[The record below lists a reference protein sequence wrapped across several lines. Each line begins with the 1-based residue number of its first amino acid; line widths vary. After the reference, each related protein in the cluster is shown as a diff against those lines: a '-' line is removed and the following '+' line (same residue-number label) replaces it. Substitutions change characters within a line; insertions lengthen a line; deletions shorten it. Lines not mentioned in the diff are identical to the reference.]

1 MVLGVPAMPD
11 RIPEIL
17 AAAGVIGI
25 IASALLGIGGWLVV
39 AGMVSGANNTIRAA
53 SVVVDDVGAAT
64 DAAAVSVSSM
74 RAVVEDIERTARAS
88 SRTLKS
94 ADELVSEIGDQA
106 SGDIADSLESTV
118 AAMPGLIRTGR
129 LIDRTLR
136 ALTFVGVDYD
146 PDVPLDEALESLR
159 DSLSPLPE
167 EIRDQAELLRAA
179 GEDLRE
185 IGQDAGSLAASLL
198 EIRIDLLEAE
208 RVVTTAAADFD
219 EVEVSV
225 RRMSE
230 DLDTYAGWAPW
241 LPVAA
246 AVALASCAAALGVLG
261 LSQMR
266 ARRPSGRSPHTPEQ

>member
-1 MVLGVPAMPD
+1 MVLGVSAMPD

-17 AAAGVIGI
+17 TAAGVIGL

-39 AGMVSGANNTIRAA
+39 GGMVSGASDTVQAA

-74 RAVVEDIERTARAS
+74 RAVVEDIERTARSS
-88 SRTLKS
+88 SRTLTTV
-94 ADELVSEIGDQA
+94 DELVTEIGDQT

-118 AAMPGLIRTGR
+118 AAMPGLIRTGT

-167 EIRDQAELLRAA
+167 EIRDQAELLRDA

-208 RVVTTAAADFD
+208 RVVTTAAADID
-219 EVEVSV
+219 EVEVSL
-225 RRMSE
+225 RQMSE
-230 DLDTYAGWAPW
+230 DLDAYAGWAPW

-246 AVALASCAAALGVLG
+246 AVALASSAAALLVLG
-261 LSQMR
+261 LSQMQGR
-266 ARRPSGRSPHTPEQ
+266 ASARSPHTPEQ

>member
-1 MVLGVPAMPD
+1 M
-11 RIPEIL
+11 
-17 AAAGVIGI
+17 

-39 AGMVSGANNTIRAA
+39 AGMVGGARDTIQAA

-74 RAVVEDIERTARAS
+74 RAVVEDIERTARSS
-88 SRTLKS
+88 SRTLT
-94 ADELVSEIGDQA
+94 AVDELVTQIGDQA

-118 AAMPGLIRTGR
+118 AAMPGLIRTGT

-167 EIRDQAELLRAA
+167 EIRDQAELLSAA

-185 IGQDAGSLAASLL
+185 IGRDAGSLAASLL

-208 RVVTTAAADFD
+208 RVVTTAAADID

-225 RRMSE
+225 RQMSD

-246 AVALASCAAALGVLG
+246 AVALASSAAALLALG

-266 ARRPSGRSPHTPEQ
+266 ARRSGGSARSPHTPEQ

>member
-1 MVLGVPAMPD
+1 MPD

-17 AAAGVIGI
+17 TAAGVIGI
-25 IASALLGIGGWLVV
+25 IASALLGVGGWLVV
-39 AGMVSGANNTIRAA
+39 AAMVGGASDTIRAA

-64 DAAAVSVSSM
+64 DAAALSVSGM
-74 RAVVEDIERTARAS
+74 RAVVEDIERTARSS
-88 SRTLKS
+88 SRTLTTV
-94 ADELVSEIGDQA
+94 DELVSEIGDQA

-118 AAMPGLIRTGR
+118 AAMPGLIRTGT
-129 LIDRTLR
+129 LIDRALR
-136 ALTFVGVDYD
+136 ALSFVGVDYD

-167 EIRDQAELLRAA
+167 EIRGQAELLRSA

-185 IGQDAGSLAASLL
+185 IGRDAGSLAASLL

-208 RVVTTAAADFD
+208 RVVTTAAADID
-219 EVEVSV
+219 EVEVSL
-225 RRMSE
+225 RQMSE

-246 AVALASCAAALGVLG
+246 AVALASSAAALLALG
-261 LSQMR
+261 LSQMQGR
-266 ARRPSGRSPHTPEQ
+266 VSARSPHTPEQ

>member
-1 MVLGVPAMPD
+1 MVLGVTAMPD
-11 RIPEIL
+11 RVPEIL
-17 AAAGVIGI
+17 TAAGVIGM

-39 AGMVSGANNTIRAA
+39 AGMVSGASDTIRAA

-74 RAVVEDIERTARAS
+74 RSVVEDLERTARSS
-88 SRTLKS
+88 SRTL
-94 ADELVSEIGDQA
+94 ATVDELVTEIGDQA

-118 AAMPGLIRTGR
+118 AAMPGLIRTGT

-167 EIRDQAELLRAA
+167 EIRDQAGLLRAA

-185 IGQDAGSLAASLL
+185 IGQDAGGLAASLL

-208 RVVTTAAADFD
+208 RVVTAAAADID
-219 EVEVSV
+219 EVEVSLSQ
-225 RRMSE
+225 MSE

-246 AVALASCAAALGVLG
+246 AVALASSAAALLVLG

-266 ARRPSGRSPHTPEQ
+266 SRASARSPHTPEQ